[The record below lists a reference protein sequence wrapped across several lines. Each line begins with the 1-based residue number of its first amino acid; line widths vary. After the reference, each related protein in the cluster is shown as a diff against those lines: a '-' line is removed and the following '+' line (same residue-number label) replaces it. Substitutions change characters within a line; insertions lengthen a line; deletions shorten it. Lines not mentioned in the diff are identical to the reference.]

1 MGGSPIV
8 GGEEEDA
15 VDNSEVEKDVK
26 VEEARLPRAR
36 GLRGWVAYSEGEGET
51 EVEG

>member
-1 MGGSPIV
+1 MGV
-8 GGEEEDA
+8 EEEDE

-36 GLRGWVAYSEGEGET
+36 GLRGWVACSGGGEM
-51 EVEG
+51 EVED